1 MALKVFYSHERLA
14 TRELLAVLY
23 PDEGWRR
30 DADVVITAP
39 TKAAAVEA
47 AAATGVLGRMD
58 LRMCRG
64 TYPTPVRMLMAAG
77 LVSLDTPIMV
87 TYAAAQHGNQI
98 IRIASNGTLTT
109 LGRWDYS
116 PAEGLRVIRG

>member
-23 PDEGWRR
+23 PEEGWRR

-39 TKAAAVEA
+39 TKASAVEA
-47 AAATGVLGRMD
+47 AASTVLGRVD

-64 TYPTPVRMLMAAG
+64 TYPTPVRMLLAAG

-98 IRIASNGTLTT
+98 LRIAADGTLTI